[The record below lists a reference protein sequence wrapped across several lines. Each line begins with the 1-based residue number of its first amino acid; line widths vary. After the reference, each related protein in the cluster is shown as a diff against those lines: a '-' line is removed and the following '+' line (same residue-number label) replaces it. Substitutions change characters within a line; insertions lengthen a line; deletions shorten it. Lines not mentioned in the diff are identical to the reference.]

1 MEFRGYFVDLIPAI
15 PSSIPRCR
23 EVLRSCERSAAS
35 FRKRTADAEAY
46 FTGCSVSKIRSG
58 DVYWFLCQAGKNLA
72 GTEKGLAQKSPVGY
86 TSRSGCGFEGDTIA
100 LAFQGLN
107 SPVANPLGV
116 AAVVVVRAGIL
127 VGRLTRQKV
136 VRVHE
141 DGMRHRH
148 DRFLVPTVSDPAIAR
163 GEGSGGGANAGG
175 EGGFDQRGAERAVA
189 MAGPAGTVLACA
201 LVVAGTEAGPAGG
214 MLGGGED
221 AHVG

>member
-86 TSRSGCGFEGDTIA
+86 TSRSGCGFEGDAGA

-107 SPVANPLGV
+107 SPVANPLGM
-116 AAVVVVRAGIL
+116 AAVVGVLEGHLARQER
-127 VGRLTRQKV
+127 GR
-136 VRVHE
+136 
-141 DGMRHRH
+141 
-148 DRFLVPTVSDPAIAR
+148 
-163 GEGSGGGANAGG
+163 
-175 EGGFDQRGAERAVA
+175 
-189 MAGPAGTVLACA
+189 ACA
-201 LVVAGTEAGPAGG
+201 SSRIRDRRA
-214 MLGGGED
+214 D
-221 AHVG
+221 